1 MLGILSVTGVVFI
14 LIALGYIAVRL
25 SILSEPD
32 MGALGRFVISFALP
46 ALIFRAMSERDL
58 GEIFDI
64 GYLVAYLAG
73 SLSVFAVG
81 YWWSRRMSR
90 LARMESTFQGMGMC
104 CSNSG
109 FIGYPVLLMALPQVA
124 STALT
129 LAMIVENLF
138 LIPLMLVMAERAKG
152 GAGHGRQIA
161 MQIAAR
167 LLRNPIIWAIVAGVV
182 VSLLHLELPAMI
194 ASSVELLALSSTAI
208 ALVVI
213 GGTLPALPFQ
223 AINARVMPVVFGK
236 LILHPL
242 VVGLGLW
249 VAAAA
254 GIAVADPQLASAAI
268 IIAAMPTMGIYPI
281 LAQRYG
287 QQRGAAVVMLVM
299 TVLSFFSIS
308 LVLHLVVGNS
318 VG

>member
-32 MGALGRFVISFALP
+32 MGALGRFVIGFALP
-46 ALIFRAMSERDL
+46 ALIFRAMSDRDL

-73 SLSVFAVG
+73 SLAIFAAG
-81 YWWSRRMSR
+81 YWWSRKVSR

-104 CSNSG
+104 CPNSG
-109 FIGYPVLLMALPQVA
+109 FIGYPILLVALPKVA

-138 LIPLMLVMAERAKG
+138 LIPLMLVMAERARG
-152 GAGHGRQIA
+152 GVGNGWQIA
-161 MQIAAR
+161 MQIGGR
-167 LLRNPIIWAIVAGVV
+167 LLRNPIIGAIAVGVF
-182 VSLLHLELPAMI
+182 VSLVQLEMPVVI
-194 ASSVELLALSSTAI
+194 ARSVDLLALSSTAI

-223 AINARVMPVVFGK
+223 AIDARIVPVVFGK

-242 VVGLGLW
+242 AVGLGLW

-254 GIAVADPQLASAAI
+254 GIAVADPQLAHAAI
-268 IIAAMPTMGIYPI
+268 VIAAMPTMGIYPI

-287 QQRGAAVVMLVM
+287 QQRNAAVVMLVM

-308 LVLHLVVGNS
+308 LVLHLVAGNPA
-318 VG
+318 G